1 MTTKFI
7 GIKEFR
13 RNMAKLSKEARQKN
27 VCFIVMN
34 HSVPVMKVTPV
45 NDREAALEQLAQDIA
60 EARAQYKRGEWHTTD
75 ELEKLLGL

>member
-13 RNMAKLSKEARQKN
+13 QNMSKLSKGKN
-27 VCFIVMN
+27 VCYIIMN

-45 NDREAALEQLAQDIA
+45 SKREAALEQLARDIA
-60 EARAQYKRGEWHTTD
+60 EARAQHARGEGYTA
-75 ELEKLLGL
+75 EEMEKMLGL